1 MPDQPASWHIPRR
14 ERWPYPQGDN
24 SPDPR
29 RPWSRVQ
36 YQTYWTARD
45 QYILTGNAD
54 ALAVMLE
61 HVDGLPEGAEYR
73 G

>member
-1 MPDQPASWHIPRR
+1 MSRWDLPRR
-14 ERWPYPQGDN
+14 QHFPYPQGDN

-45 QYILTGNAD
+45 QYILTGD
-54 ALAVMLE
+54 PEALGVMLE

-73 G
+73 D